1 MKTAIE
7 VLLDAFENSMCK
19 DANQKSRSQYRSVI
33 NALGKDEVFKTD
45 AEKNFLTLVIKLIA
59 NNREDE
65 CIKLIG
71 LLRYSVCVY
80 NWGSLRSYE
89 TYCNKFTDFLEKLLS
104 SEAASK
110 KSIKKKIA
118 SACTTPTLS
127 DTEESW
133 LKTAFAKRTVFL
145 HEQLMTKFMGRLRRQ
160 DRISGN
166 KVWLPL
172 SYIAKL
178 YKKAG
183 KTKEFTDWLRKL
195 AEGIF
200 VHYED
205 DNKEI
210 KSVQFKAQQV
220 FLVFEKIEKK
230 KNSDGKKPKKA
241 DEVKYDVGIV
251 KTQDTD
257 AIEKSTEAY
266 NVKVAL
272 SASNKCYTAYTPTG
286 DGNTKVSMIVKDISD
301 IAIDHVKPIDLTLKE
316 LGDKGRI
323 PNLKM
328 VSDSFRDMMGRP
340 EKADK
345 DIEDESLDQLYN
357 NVDINKLTDELYLI
371 RTDGVLRLMV
381 SEYNGKKSNS
391 TAYDKIIKIKGK
403 EEYLGLLG
411 EALLDDETIY
421 LYQRLN
427 ERDAKTRASR
437 EEPKGTKVKIS
448 KKIINLI

>member
-1 MKTAIE
+1 MKKAIE

-133 LKTAFAKRTVFL
+133 LKTAFANRTVFL

-220 FLVFEKIEKK
+220 FLVFEKKK
-230 KNSDGKKPKKA
+230 KTDGTYDSDGTY
-241 DEVKYDVGIV
+241 E
-251 KTQDTD
+251 
-257 AIEKSTEAY
+257 
-266 NVKVAL
+266 VKVAL

-286 DGNTKVSMIVKDISD
+286 EGNTKVPMIVKDVSD

-357 NVDINKLTDELYLI
+357 NVDISKLTDELNLI

-411 EALLDDETIY
+411 KALLDDETIY

-427 ERDAKTRASR
+427 ERNAKTRASR

>member
-195 AEGIF
+195 AKGIF

-210 KSVQFKAQQV
+210 KSVQFEKKQV
-220 FLVFEKIEKK
+220 FLVFEKNEE
-230 KNSDGKKPKKA
+230 NSDG
-241 DEVKYDVGIV
+241 
-251 KTQDTD
+251 T
-257 AIEKSTEAY
+257 Y

-286 DGNTKVSMIVKDISD
+286 EGNTKVSMIVKDISD

-328 VSDSFRDMMGRP
+328 VSEFFRDMIGRP

-357 NVDINKLTDELYLI
+357 NVDISKLTDELNLI

-411 EALLDDETIY
+411 EALLDDDTIY

>member
-1 MKTAIE
+1 MKKAIE

-118 SACTTPTLS
+118 SACTTPKLS

-133 LKTAFAKRTVFL
+133 LKTAFANRTVFL

-220 FLVFEKIEKK
+220 FLVFEKKK
-230 KNSDGKKPKKA
+230 KTDGTYDSDGTY
-241 DEVKYDVGIV
+241 E
-251 KTQDTD
+251 
-257 AIEKSTEAY
+257 
-266 NVKVAL
+266 VKVAL

-286 DGNTKVSMIVKDISD
+286 EGNTKVPMIVKDISD

-357 NVDINKLTDELYLI
+357 NVDINKLTDELNLI

-411 EALLDDETIY
+411 KALLDDETIY

-427 ERDAKTRASR
+427 ERNAKTRASR

>member
-1 MKTAIE
+1 MKKAIE

-118 SACTTPTLS
+118 SACTTPKLS

-133 LKTAFAKRTVFL
+133 LKTAFANRTVFL

-160 DRISGN
+160 DRISGY

-210 KSVQFKAQQV
+210 KSVQFEKKQV
-220 FLVFEKIEKK
+220 FLVFEKNEE
-230 KNSDGKKPKKA
+230 NSDG
-241 DEVKYDVGIV
+241 
-251 KTQDTD
+251 T
-257 AIEKSTEAY
+257 Y

-286 DGNTKVSMIVKDISD
+286 EGNTKVPMIVKDISD

-357 NVDINKLTDELYLI
+357 NVDINKLTDELNLI

-411 EALLDDETIY
+411 KALLDDETIY

-427 ERDAKTRASR
+427 ERNAKTRASR

>member
-133 LKTAFAKRTVFL
+133 LKTAFANRTVFL

-210 KSVQFKAQQV
+210 KSVQFEKKQV
-220 FLVFEKIEKK
+220 FLVFEKNE
-230 KNSDGKKPKKA
+230 KNSDG
-241 DEVKYDVGIV
+241 
-251 KTQDTD
+251 T
-257 AIEKSTEAY
+257 Y

-286 DGNTKVSMIVKDISD
+286 DGNTKVPMIVKDISD

-328 VSDSFRDMMGRP
+328 VSESFRDMMGKP

-357 NVDINKLTDELYLI
+357 NVDISKLTDELNLI

-411 EALLDDETIY
+411 EALLDDDTIY

-448 KKIINLI
+448 QKIINLI

>member
-89 TYCNKFTDFLEKLLS
+89 TYCNKFADFLEKLLS
-104 SEAASK
+104 SGAASK

-118 SACTTPTLS
+118 SACTTPKLS

-133 LKTAFAKRTVFL
+133 LKTAFANRTVFL

-200 VHYED
+200 VQYED

-220 FLVFEKIEKK
+220 FLVFEKKK
-230 KNSDGKKPKKA
+230 KTDGTYDSDGTY
-241 DEVKYDVGIV
+241 E
-251 KTQDTD
+251 
-257 AIEKSTEAY
+257 
-266 NVKVAL
+266 VKVAL

-286 DGNTKVSMIVKDISD
+286 EGNTKVPMIVKDVSD
-301 IAIDHVKPIDLTLKE
+301 IAIDHVKPIDLTLRE
-316 LGDKGRI
+316 LDDKGRI

-328 VSDSFRDMMGRP
+328 VSESFKDMMGRP

-357 NVDINKLTDELYLI
+357 NVDINKLTDELNLI
-371 RTDGVLRLMV
+371 RTDGVLRLMT

-411 EALLDDETIY
+411 KALLDDETIY

>member
-118 SACTTPTLS
+118 SACTTPKLS

-133 LKTAFAKRTVFL
+133 LKTAFANRTVFL

-210 KSVQFKAQQV
+210 KSVQFEKKQV
-220 FLVFEKIEKK
+220 FLVFEKNE
-230 KNSDGKKPKKA
+230 KNSDG
-241 DEVKYDVGIV
+241 
-251 KTQDTD
+251 T
-257 AIEKSTEAY
+257 Y

-286 DGNTKVSMIVKDISD
+286 DGNTKVPMIVKDISD

-328 VSDSFRDMMGRP
+328 VSESFRDMMGKP

-357 NVDINKLTDELYLI
+357 NVDISKLTDELNLI

-411 EALLDDETIY
+411 EALLDDDTIY

-448 KKIINLI
+448 QKIINLI

>member
-1 MKTAIE
+1 MKKAIE

-33 NALGKDEVFKTD
+33 LALGKDEVFETD

-71 LLRYSVCVY
+71 LLRYSVCLY

-133 LKTAFAKRTVFL
+133 LKTAFANRTVFL

-183 KTKEFTDWLRKL
+183 KTKEFTNWLRKL
-195 AEGIF
+195 AKGIF

-210 KSVQFKAQQV
+210 KSVQFEKKQV
-220 FLVFEKIEKK
+220 FLVFEKNEE
-230 KNSDGKKPKKA
+230 NSDG
-241 DEVKYDVGIV
+241 
-251 KTQDTD
+251 T
-257 AIEKSTEAY
+257 Y

-286 DGNTKVSMIVKDISD
+286 EGNTKVPMIVKDISD

-328 VSDSFRDMMGRP
+328 VSESFRDMIGRP

-357 NVDINKLTDELYLI
+357 NVDINKLTDELNLI

-411 EALLDDETIY
+411 KALLDDETIY
-421 LYQRLN
+421 LYKRLN

-437 EEPKGTKVKIS
+437 EEPKGTKIKIS

>member
-71 LLRYSVCVY
+71 LLRYSVCVN

-118 SACTTPTLS
+118 SACTTSTLS

-133 LKTAFAKRTVFL
+133 LKTAFANRTVFL

-220 FLVFEKIEKK
+220 FLVFEKKE
-230 KNSDGKKPKKA
+230 NSDGA
-241 DEVKYDVGIV
+241 YD
-251 KTQDTD
+251 
-257 AIEKSTEAY
+257 
-266 NVKVAL
+266 VKVAL

-286 DGNTKVSMIVKDISD
+286 EGNTKVSMIVKDISD

-357 NVDINKLTDELYLI
+357 NVDISKLTDELNLI

>member
-1 MKTAIE
+1 MKKAIE

-71 LLRYSVCVY
+71 LLRYSVCLY
-80 NWGSLRSYE
+80 NWDSVRSYE

-205 DNKEI
+205 DNNEI

-220 FLVFEKIEKK
+220 FLVFEK
-230 KNSDGKKPKKA
+230 NSDGT
-241 DEVKYDVGIV
+241 YD
-251 KTQDTD
+251 
-257 AIEKSTEAY
+257 
-266 NVKVAL
+266 VKVAL

-286 DGNTKVSMIVKDISD
+286 EGNTKVFMTVKDISD
-301 IAIDHVKPIDLTLKE
+301 IAIDHVKPIDLTLRE
-316 LGDKGRI
+316 LDDKGRI

-328 VSDSFRDMMGRP
+328 VSESFKDMMGRP

-357 NVDINKLTDELYLI
+357 NVDINKLTDELNLI

-427 ERDAKTRASR
+427 ERNAKTRASR

>member
-89 TYCNKFTDFLEKLLS
+89 TYCNKFADFLEKLLS
-104 SEAASK
+104 SGAASK

-118 SACTTPTLS
+118 SACTTPKLS

-133 LKTAFAKRTVFL
+133 LKTAFANRTVFL

-205 DNKEI
+205 DNTEI
-210 KSVQFKAQQV
+210 KSVQFEKKQV
-220 FLVFEKIEKK
+220 FLVFEKNEE
-230 KNSDGKKPKKA
+230 NSDG
-241 DEVKYDVGIV
+241 
-251 KTQDTD
+251 T
-257 AIEKSTEAY
+257 Y

-286 DGNTKVSMIVKDISD
+286 EGNTKVPMIVKDISD
-301 IAIDHVKPIDLTLKE
+301 IAIDHVKPIDLTLRE
-316 LGDKGRI
+316 LDDKGRI

-328 VSDSFRDMMGRP
+328 VSESFKDMMGRP

-345 DIEDESLDQLYN
+345 DIEDESLDQLFN
-357 NVDINKLTDELYLI
+357 NVDINKLTDELNLI

-411 EALLDDETIY
+411 KALLDDETIY

>member
-71 LLRYSVCVY
+71 LLRYSVCLY
-80 NWGSLRSYE
+80 NWDSVRSYE

-133 LKTAFAKRTVFL
+133 LKTAFAERTVFL

-220 FLVFEKIEKK
+220 FLVFEK
-230 KNSDGKKPKKA
+230 NSDGT
-241 DEVKYDVGIV
+241 YD
-251 KTQDTD
+251 
-257 AIEKSTEAY
+257 
-266 NVKVAL
+266 VKVAL
-272 SASNKCYTAYTPTG
+272 SASNKCYMAYTPTG
-286 DGNTKVSMIVKDISD
+286 EGNTKVFMTVKDISD
-301 IAIDHVKPIDLTLKE
+301 IAIDHVKPIDLTLRE
-316 LGDKGRI
+316 LDDKGRI

-328 VSDSFRDMMGRP
+328 VSESFKDMMGRP

-357 NVDINKLTDELYLI
+357 NVDISKLTDELNLI

-427 ERDAKTRASR
+427 ERNAKTRASR

>member
-89 TYCNKFTDFLEKLLS
+89 TYCNKFADFLEKLLS

-160 DRISGN
+160 DRISRN

-220 FLVFEKIEKK
+220 FLVFEKKK
-230 KNSDGKKPKKA
+230 KTDGTYDSDGTY
-241 DEVKYDVGIV
+241 E
-251 KTQDTD
+251 
-257 AIEKSTEAY
+257 
-266 NVKVAL
+266 VKVAL

-286 DGNTKVSMIVKDISD
+286 EGNTKVPMIVKDVSD

-357 NVDINKLTDELYLI
+357 NVDISKLTDELNLI

>member
-220 FLVFEKIEKK
+220 FLVFEKKK
-230 KNSDGKKPKKA
+230 KTDGTYDSDGTY
-241 DEVKYDVGIV
+241 E
-251 KTQDTD
+251 
-257 AIEKSTEAY
+257 
-266 NVKVAL
+266 VKVAL

-286 DGNTKVSMIVKDISD
+286 EGNTKVPMIVKDVSD

-340 EKADK
+340 EKVDK

-357 NVDINKLTDELYLI
+357 NVDISKLTDELNLI

-411 EALLDDETIY
+411 KALLDDETIY

-427 ERDAKTRASR
+427 ERNAKTRASR

>member
-1 MKTAIE
+1 MKKAIE

-33 NALGKDEVFKTD
+33 NALGKDEVFETD

-220 FLVFEKIEKK
+220 FLVFEKK
-230 KNSDGKKPKKA
+230 KNSDGT
-241 DEVKYDVGIV
+241 YDSDG
-251 KTQDTD
+251 TY
-257 AIEKSTEAY
+257 E
-266 NVKVAL
+266 VKVAL

-286 DGNTKVSMIVKDISD
+286 EGNTKVPMIVKDVSD

-328 VSDSFRDMMGRP
+328 VSESFKDMMGRP

-357 NVDINKLTDELYLI
+357 NVDICELTDELNLI
-371 RTDGVLRLMV
+371 RTDGVLRLMT

-403 EEYLGLLG
+403 EEYLGLQG

-427 ERDAKTRASR
+427 ERNAKTRASR

>member
-1 MKTAIE
+1 MKKAIE

-118 SACTTPTLS
+118 SACTTPKLS

-133 LKTAFAKRTVFL
+133 LKTAFANRTVFL

-183 KTKEFTDWLRKL
+183 KTKEFTNWLRKL

-210 KSVQFKAQQV
+210 KSVQFEKKQV
-220 FLVFEKIEKK
+220 FLVFEKNEE
-230 KNSDGKKPKKA
+230 NSDG
-241 DEVKYDVGIV
+241 
-251 KTQDTD
+251 T
-257 AIEKSTEAY
+257 Y

-286 DGNTKVSMIVKDISD
+286 EGNTKVPMIVKDISD
-301 IAIDHVKPIDLTLKE
+301 IAIDHVKPIDLTLRE
-316 LGDKGRI
+316 LDKKGRI

-357 NVDINKLTDELYLI
+357 NVDICELTDELNLI

-411 EALLDDETIY
+411 KALLDDETIY

-427 ERDAKTRASR
+427 ERNAKTRASR

>member
-89 TYCNKFTDFLEKLLS
+89 TYCNKFADFLEKLLS
-104 SEAASK
+104 SGAASK

-118 SACTTPTLS
+118 SACTTPKLS

-133 LKTAFAKRTVFL
+133 LKTAFANRTVFL

-220 FLVFEKIEKK
+220 FLVFEKKK
-230 KNSDGKKPKKA
+230 KTDGTYDSDGTY
-241 DEVKYDVGIV
+241 E
-251 KTQDTD
+251 
-257 AIEKSTEAY
+257 
-266 NVKVAL
+266 VKVAL

-286 DGNTKVSMIVKDISD
+286 EGNTKVPMIVKDVSD

-357 NVDINKLTDELYLI
+357 NVDISKLTDELNLI

-381 SEYNGKKSNS
+381 SEYNSKKSNS

-411 EALLDDETIY
+411 KALLDDETIY

-427 ERDAKTRASR
+427 ERNAKTRASR

>member
-45 AEKNFLTLVIKLIA
+45 AEKNFLTLLIKLIA

-89 TYCNKFTDFLEKLLS
+89 TYCNKFADFLEKLLNS
-104 SEAASK
+104 GAASK

-118 SACTTPTLS
+118 SACTTPKLS

-133 LKTAFAKRTVFL
+133 LKTAFANRTVFL

-220 FLVFEKIEKK
+220 FLVFEKKK
-230 KNSDGKKPKKA
+230 KTDGTYDSDGTY
-241 DEVKYDVGIV
+241 E
-251 KTQDTD
+251 
-257 AIEKSTEAY
+257 
-266 NVKVAL
+266 VKVAL

-286 DGNTKVSMIVKDISD
+286 EGNTKVYMTVKDISD
-301 IAIDHVKPIDLTLKE
+301 IAIDHVKPIDLTLRE
-316 LGDKGRI
+316 LDDKGRI

-328 VSDSFRDMMGRP
+328 VSESFKDMMGRP

-357 NVDINKLTDELYLI
+357 NVDICELTDELNLI

-437 EEPKGTKVKIS
+437 EELKGTKVKIS

>member
-118 SACTTPTLS
+118 SACTTPKLS

-133 LKTAFAKRTVFL
+133 LKTAFANRTVFL

-195 AEGIF
+195 AKGIF

-210 KSVQFKAQQV
+210 KSVQFEKKQV
-220 FLVFEKIEKK
+220 FLVFEKNEE
-230 KNSDGKKPKKA
+230 NSDG
-241 DEVKYDVGIV
+241 
-251 KTQDTD
+251 T
-257 AIEKSTEAY
+257 Y

-286 DGNTKVSMIVKDISD
+286 DGNTKVPMIVKDISD

-328 VSDSFRDMMGRP
+328 VSESFRDMMGRP

-357 NVDINKLTDELYLI
+357 NVDINKLTDELNLI

>member
-33 NALGKDEVFKTD
+33 NALGKDEVFETD

-133 LKTAFAKRTVFL
+133 LKTAFAERTVFL

-220 FLVFEKIEKK
+220 FLVFEK
-230 KNSDGKKPKKA
+230 NSDGT
-241 DEVKYDVGIV
+241 YD
-251 KTQDTD
+251 
-257 AIEKSTEAY
+257 
-266 NVKVAL
+266 VKVAL

-286 DGNTKVSMIVKDISD
+286 EGNTKVPMIVKDISD
-301 IAIDHVKPIDLTLKE
+301 IAIDHVKPIDLTLRE
-316 LGDKGRI
+316 LDDKGRI

-328 VSDSFRDMMGRP
+328 VSESFKDMMGRP

-357 NVDINKLTDELYLI
+357 NVDINKLTDELNLI
-371 RTDGVLRLMV
+371 RTDGVLRLMT

-448 KKIINLI
+448 QKIINLI

>member
-33 NALGKDEVFKTD
+33 NALGKDEVFETD

-104 SEAASK
+104 SGAASK

-220 FLVFEKIEKK
+220 FLVFEK
-230 KNSDGKKPKKA
+230 NSDGT
-241 DEVKYDVGIV
+241 YDV
-251 KTQDTD
+251 
-257 AIEKSTEAY
+257 Y
-266 NVKVAL
+266 VAL
-272 SASNKCYTAYTPTG
+272 SASNKCYRAYTPTG
-286 DGNTKVSMIVKDISD
+286 EGNTKVPMIVKDISD
-301 IAIDHVKPIDLTLKE
+301 IAIDHVKPIDLTLRE
-316 LGDKGRI
+316 LDDKGRI

-328 VSDSFRDMMGRP
+328 VSESFKDMMGRP
-340 EKADK
+340 EKTDK

-357 NVDINKLTDELYLI
+357 NVDICELTDELNLI
-371 RTDGVLRLMV
+371 RTDSVLRLMT

>member
-1 MKTAIE
+1 MKKAIE

-89 TYCNKFTDFLEKLLS
+89 TYCNKFADFLEKLLS
-104 SEAASK
+104 SGAASK

-133 LKTAFAKRTVFL
+133 LKTAFANRTVFL

-205 DNKEI
+205 DNTEI
-210 KSVQFKAQQV
+210 KSVQFEKKQV
-220 FLVFEKIEKK
+220 FLVFEKNEE
-230 KNSDGKKPKKA
+230 NSDG
-241 DEVKYDVGIV
+241 
-251 KTQDTD
+251 T
-257 AIEKSTEAY
+257 Y

-286 DGNTKVSMIVKDISD
+286 EGNTKVPMIVKDISD
-301 IAIDHVKPIDLTLKE
+301 IAIDHVKPIDLTLRE
-316 LGDKGRI
+316 LDDKGRI

-328 VSDSFRDMMGRP
+328 VSESFKDMMGRP

-357 NVDINKLTDELYLI
+357 NVDINKLTDELNLI
-371 RTDGVLRLMV
+371 RTDGVLRLMT

-411 EALLDDETIY
+411 KALLDDETIY

-427 ERDAKTRASR
+427 ERNAKTRASR

>member
-1 MKTAIE
+1 MKKAIE

-220 FLVFEKIEKK
+220 FLVFEKKK
-230 KNSDGKKPKKA
+230 KTDGTYDSDGTY
-241 DEVKYDVGIV
+241 E
-251 KTQDTD
+251 
-257 AIEKSTEAY
+257 
-266 NVKVAL
+266 VKVAL

-286 DGNTKVSMIVKDISD
+286 EGNTKVPMIVKDVSD

-357 NVDINKLTDELYLI
+357 NVDISKLTDELNLI

>member
-59 NNREDE
+59 NDREDE

-104 SEAASK
+104 SGAASK

-183 KTKEFTDWLRKL
+183 KTKEFTNWLRKL

-205 DNKEI
+205 DNTEI
-210 KSVQFKAQQV
+210 KSVQFEKKQV
-220 FLVFEKIEKK
+220 FLVFEKNEE
-230 KNSDGKKPKKA
+230 NSDG
-241 DEVKYDVGIV
+241 
-251 KTQDTD
+251 T
-257 AIEKSTEAY
+257 Y

-286 DGNTKVSMIVKDISD
+286 EGNTKVPMIVKDISD

-357 NVDINKLTDELYLI
+357 NVDISKLTDELNLI

-403 EEYLGLLG
+403 GEYLGLLG

>member
-89 TYCNKFTDFLEKLLS
+89 TYCNKFADFLEKLLNS
-104 SEAASK
+104 GAASK

-133 LKTAFAKRTVFL
+133 LKTAFANRTVFL

-205 DNKEI
+205 DNTEI
-210 KSVQFKAQQV
+210 KSVQFEKKQV
-220 FLVFEKIEKK
+220 FLVFEKNEE
-230 KNSDGKKPKKA
+230 NSDG
-241 DEVKYDVGIV
+241 
-251 KTQDTD
+251 T
-257 AIEKSTEAY
+257 Y

-286 DGNTKVSMIVKDISD
+286 EGNTKVPMIVKDISD
-301 IAIDHVKPIDLTLKE
+301 IAIDHVKPIDLTLRE
-316 LGDKGRI
+316 LDKKGRI

-328 VSDSFRDMMGRP
+328 VSESFRDMMGRP

-357 NVDINKLTDELYLI
+357 NVDISKLTDELNLI
-371 RTDGVLRLMV
+371 RTDGVLRLMT

-437 EEPKGTKVKIS
+437 EELKGTKVKIS

>member
-133 LKTAFAKRTVFL
+133 LKTAFANRTVFL

-220 FLVFEKIEKK
+220 FLVFEKKK
-230 KNSDGKKPKKA
+230 KTDGTYDSDGTY
-241 DEVKYDVGIV
+241 E
-251 KTQDTD
+251 
-257 AIEKSTEAY
+257 
-266 NVKVAL
+266 VKVAL

-286 DGNTKVSMIVKDISD
+286 DGNTKVPMIVKDISD
-301 IAIDHVKPIDLTLKE
+301 IAIDHVKPIDLTLRE
-316 LGDKGRI
+316 LDDKGRI

-328 VSDSFRDMMGRP
+328 VSESFKDMMGRP

-357 NVDINKLTDELYLI
+357 NVDICELTDELNLI
-371 RTDGVLRLMV
+371 RTDGVLRLMT

-411 EALLDDETIY
+411 KALLDDETIY

>member
-7 VLLDAFENSMCK
+7 VLLDAFEDSMCK

-71 LLRYSVCVY
+71 LLRYSVCLY

-210 KSVQFKAQQV
+210 KSVQFEKKQV
-220 FLVFEKIEKK
+220 FLVFEKNEE
-230 KNSDGKKPKKA
+230 NSDG
-241 DEVKYDVGIV
+241 
-251 KTQDTD
+251 T
-257 AIEKSTEAY
+257 Y

-286 DGNTKVSMIVKDISD
+286 DGNTKVPMIVKDISD

-328 VSDSFRDMMGRP
+328 VSESFRDMMGRP

-357 NVDINKLTDELYLI
+357 NVDISKLTDELNLI

-403 EEYLGLLG
+403 GEYLGLLG

>member
-33 NALGKDEVFKTD
+33 NALGKDEVFETD

-89 TYCNKFTDFLEKLLS
+89 TYCNKFTDFLEKLLNS
-104 SEAASK
+104 GAASK

-210 KSVQFKAQQV
+210 KSVQFEKKQV
-220 FLVFEKIEKK
+220 FLVFEKNEE
-230 KNSDGKKPKKA
+230 NSDG
-241 DEVKYDVGIV
+241 
-251 KTQDTD
+251 T
-257 AIEKSTEAY
+257 Y

-286 DGNTKVSMIVKDISD
+286 EGNTKVFMTVKDISD
-301 IAIDHVKPIDLTLKE
+301 IAIDHVKPIDLTLRE
-316 LGDKGRI
+316 LDDKGRI

-328 VSDSFRDMMGRP
+328 VSESFKDMMGRP

-357 NVDINKLTDELYLI
+357 NVDISKLTDELNLI
-371 RTDGVLRLMV
+371 RTDGVLRLMT

-437 EEPKGTKVKIS
+437 EEQKGTKVKIS

>member
-195 AEGIF
+195 AKGIF

-210 KSVQFKAQQV
+210 KSVQFEKKQV
-220 FLVFEKIEKK
+220 FLVFEK
-230 KNSDGKKPKKA
+230 NSDGT
-241 DEVKYDVGIV
+241 YD
-251 KTQDTD
+251 
-257 AIEKSTEAY
+257 
-266 NVKVAL
+266 VKVAL

-286 DGNTKVSMIVKDISD
+286 DGNTKVPMIVKDISD

-357 NVDINKLTDELYLI
+357 NVDINKLTDELNLI

-411 EALLDDETIY
+411 KALLDDETIY

-427 ERDAKTRASR
+427 ERNAKTRASR

>member
-1 MKTAIE
+1 MKKAIE

-33 NALGKDEVFKTD
+33 NALGKDEVFETD

-133 LKTAFAKRTVFL
+133 LKTAFANRTVFL

-195 AEGIF
+195 AKGIF

-210 KSVQFKAQQV
+210 KSVQFEKKQV
-220 FLVFEKIEKK
+220 FLVFEKNEE
-230 KNSDGKKPKKA
+230 NSDG
-241 DEVKYDVGIV
+241 
-251 KTQDTD
+251 T
-257 AIEKSTEAY
+257 Y

-286 DGNTKVSMIVKDISD
+286 EGNTKVPMIVKDISD

-328 VSDSFRDMMGRP
+328 VSESFRDMIGRP

-357 NVDINKLTDELYLI
+357 NVDINKLTDELNLI

-421 LYQRLN
+421 LY
-427 ERDAKTRASR
+427 
-437 EEPKGTKVKIS
+437 
-448 KKIINLI
+448 

>member
-33 NALGKDEVFKTD
+33 NALGKDEVFETD

-104 SEAASK
+104 SGAASK

-220 FLVFEKIEKK
+220 FLVFEK
-230 KNSDGKKPKKA
+230 NSDGT
-241 DEVKYDVGIV
+241 YD
-251 KTQDTD
+251 
-257 AIEKSTEAY
+257 
-266 NVKVAL
+266 VKVAL

-286 DGNTKVSMIVKDISD
+286 EGNTKVPMIVKDISD
-301 IAIDHVKPIDLTLKE
+301 IAIDHVKPIDLTLRE
-316 LGDKGRI
+316 LDDKGRI

-328 VSDSFRDMMGRP
+328 VSESFKDMMGRP
-340 EKADK
+340 EKTDK
-345 DIEDESLDQLYN
+345 DIEDESLDLLYN
-357 NVDINKLTDELYLI
+357 NVDISKLTDELNLI
-371 RTDGVLRLMV
+371 RTDGVLRLMT

-427 ERDAKTRASR
+427 ERNAKTRASR

>member
-1 MKTAIE
+1 MKKAIE

-71 LLRYSVCVY
+71 LLRYSVCLY

-118 SACTTPTLS
+118 SACTTPKLS

-133 LKTAFAKRTVFL
+133 LKTAFANRTVFL

-210 KSVQFKAQQV
+210 KSVQFEKKQV
-220 FLVFEKIEKK
+220 FLVFEKNEE
-230 KNSDGKKPKKA
+230 NSDG
-241 DEVKYDVGIV
+241 
-251 KTQDTD
+251 T
-257 AIEKSTEAY
+257 Y

-286 DGNTKVSMIVKDISD
+286 DGNTKVPMIVKDISD

-357 NVDINKLTDELYLI
+357 NVDINKLTDELNLI

-411 EALLDDETIY
+411 KALLDDETIY

-427 ERDAKTRASR
+427 ERNAKTRASR
-437 EEPKGTKVKIS
+437 EEPKDTKVKIS

>member
-33 NALGKDEVFKTD
+33 NALGKDEVFETD

-110 KSIKKKIA
+110 KNIKKKIA

-220 FLVFEKIEKK
+220 FLVFEKNEE
-230 KNSDGKKPKKA
+230 NSDG
-241 DEVKYDVGIV
+241 
-251 KTQDTD
+251 T
-257 AIEKSTEAY
+257 Y

-357 NVDINKLTDELYLI
+357 NVDINKLTDELNLI

>member
-33 NALGKDEVFKTD
+33 NALGKDEVFETD

-118 SACTTPTLS
+118 SACTTPKLS

-195 AEGIF
+195 AKGIF

-210 KSVQFKAQQV
+210 KSVQFEKKQV
-220 FLVFEKIEKK
+220 FLVFEKKE
-230 KNSDGKKPKKA
+230 NSDGT
-241 DEVKYDVGIV
+241 YD
-251 KTQDTD
+251 
-257 AIEKSTEAY
+257 
-266 NVKVAL
+266 VKVAL

-286 DGNTKVSMIVKDISD
+286 EGNTKVPMIVKDISD

-357 NVDINKLTDELYLI
+357 NVDICELTDELNLI
-371 RTDGVLRLMV
+371 RTDGILRLMV

-403 EEYLGLLG
+403 GEYLGLLG

>member
-1 MKTAIE
+1 MKKAIE

-89 TYCNKFTDFLEKLLS
+89 TYCNKFADFLEKLLS

-118 SACTTPTLS
+118 SACTTPKLS

-133 LKTAFAKRTVFL
+133 LKTAFANRTVFL

-220 FLVFEKIEKK
+220 FLVFEKKK
-230 KNSDGKKPKKA
+230 KTDGTYDSDGTY
-241 DEVKYDVGIV
+241 E
-251 KTQDTD
+251 
-257 AIEKSTEAY
+257 
-266 NVKVAL
+266 VKVAL

-286 DGNTKVSMIVKDISD
+286 EGNTKVPMIVKDVSD

-328 VSDSFRDMMGRP
+328 VSESFKDMMGRP

-357 NVDINKLTDELYLI
+357 NVDICELTDELNLI

-411 EALLDDETIY
+411 KALLDDETIY

-427 ERDAKTRASR
+427 ERNAKTRASR